1 MDSKRVLVVDDE
13 EHIIEVLE
21 GFFELSGYQPL
32 VARDGEE
39 ALKVARE
46 EKPDLIL
53 LDVMLAKLNGYQ
65 VCRALKNDE
74 SVKDIPVIMLTA
86 KIQESEKHWAR
97 ECGCDG
103 YIAKPF
109 ELEDLRKVIE
119 AQLEKR
125 KTKA

>member
-1 MDSKRVLVVDDE
+1 MT
-13 EHIIEVLE
+13 E
-21 GFFELSGYQPL
+21 GQINNIKG
-32 VARDGEE
+32 RIGEAIVE
-39 ALKVARE
+39 AILRE
-46 EKPDLIL
+46 
-53 LDVMLAKLNGYQ
+53 AGYQ